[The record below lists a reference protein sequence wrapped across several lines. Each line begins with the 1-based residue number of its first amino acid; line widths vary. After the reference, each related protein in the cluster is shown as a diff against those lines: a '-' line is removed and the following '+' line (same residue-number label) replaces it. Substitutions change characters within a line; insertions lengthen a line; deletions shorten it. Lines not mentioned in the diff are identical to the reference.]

1 MKDFCI
7 LLINHKGHRLN
18 AEVRFIYP
26 DHFIVDIQHLKLI
39 LKVFRNNQGTL
50 ECENADEL
58 HSILVGDI
66 CNQINERLR
75 QINK

>member
-1 MKDFCI
+1 MKDFSI

-58 HSILVGDI
+58 NSILVGDI
-66 CNQINERLR
+66 CYQINERLKH
-75 QINK
+75 INK